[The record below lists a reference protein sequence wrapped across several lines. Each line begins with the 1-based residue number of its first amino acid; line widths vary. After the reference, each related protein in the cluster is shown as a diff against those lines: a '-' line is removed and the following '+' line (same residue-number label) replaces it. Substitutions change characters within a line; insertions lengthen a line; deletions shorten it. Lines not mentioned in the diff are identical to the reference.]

1 MRHCLELIGYKAYA
15 ELRAEAARA
24 YLGFLWWIVEP
35 VLYMAVF
42 YVVFGVLF
50 QRGGEG
56 FAPFLLCGLV
66 VWKWFD
72 STVRSGANAISS
84 NAHLMRQVYLPKFV
98 FPSIVVLVNTV
109 KFLVVMGLLVLF
121 LQVYGLPIF
130 TSWLALPL
138 LFATQMLLIAAVTLL
153 AAAVVPF
160 LPDLKLLIDNGLT
173 LLFFLSG
180 VFFGL
185 DTIPEGLQPYF
196 SLNPMA
202 TLIDGYRKVLLHGL
216 WPDWHSLATV
226 ALGSLLGIW
235 LAQRLL
241 IRFDRSYPKVLML

>member
-1 MRHCLELIGYKAYA
+1 MRHYLELIGYKAYA

-24 YLGFLWWIVEP
+24 YLGFLWWIMEP

-50 QRGGEG
+50 QRGGED

-84 NAHLMRQVYLPKFV
+84 NAGLMRQVYLPKFV
-98 FPSIVVLVNTV
+98 FPSIVILVNTV
-109 KFLVVMGLLVLF
+109 KFLVVMGLLLLF

-153 AAAVVPF
+153 AAAVIPF

-185 DTIPEGLQPYF
+185 DTIPEGLRPYF

-226 ALGSLLGIW
+226 RAFS
-235 LAQRLL
+235 
-241 IRFDRSYPKVLML
+241 